1 MDSAGSTYY
10 KQITVY
16 VVDTTA
22 VAVKPAGTTRFINEY
37 YYNQP
42 EANGGLAADSI
53 WLTDPEY
60 AAALQTAFTNSRNG
74 TAEEVYE
81 FSHADILDMK
91 QFIDDNG
98 FGNTKSDDALT
109 RFYDRFMAPNKVE

>member
-1 MDSAGSTYY
+1 M
-10 KQITVY
+10 
-16 VVDTTA
+16 VDTTA
-22 VAVKPAGTTRFINEY
+22 VAVEPEGTTRFINEY

-60 AAALQTAFTNSRNG
+60 AAALQTAFANSRNG
-74 TAEEVYE
+74 SAEEVYE
-81 FSHADILDMK
+81 FSHEDILAMK

-109 RFYDRFMAPNKVE
+109 RCYNQFMAPNKVE